1 MTTVLEPPTTP
12 RASAVTEADFA
23 RAGATRRKR
32 DSRVKIWAGSICA
45 LLVILPVALAGLLPL
60 ADPNQTNLSS
70 RRLPPLTDGHLF
82 GTDQLGRDLLSRI
95 LHGGQVSLTIGILA
109 VIVSGVIGI
118 VARIRR
124 GVLRWLGRTPVIS
137 RLLEA
142 QLSLPLL
149 MMLLLVVALFGPSI
163 PRHHVCH
170 RDRTVARSR
179 TVDSPHWYSSNAK
192 SLRSC
197 SSSPRTYPHGHPA
210 SSRHSNIVKQASL
223 VVLLLLAQAVL
234 LESSLSYLVPDRQR
248 PFATWGRI
256 IADGQ
261 DYITTSWWIVTLTGL
276 MIVLLVVG
284 REPTR
289 RCSERSSCRFETTG
303 RKPCSGVAAPR
314 KRRRETWEI
323 YYGSTISRSNLSR
336 RTASSE
342 PSTACPSASTPVKPS
357 PSSVNPAPESRRQPW
372 GFSDCFRTILPV
384 LSGESRVQGSGHS
397 RKHEDPERIFAEN
410 TSRSSPRTR

>member
-118 VARIRR
+118 VA
-124 GVLRWLGRTPVIS
+124 GYFGGWVDTVIS

-163 PRHHVCH
+163 PVI
-170 RDRTVARSR
+170 TFVIAIAQWPEVARLTR
-179 TVDSPHWYSSNAK
+179 
-192 SLRSC
+192 SLVLVEREK
-197 SSSPRTYPHGHPA
+197 PYVAAARVLGLTRMA
-210 SSRHSNIVKQASL
+210 ILLRHVIPNIVKQASL

-234 LESSLSYLVPDRQR
+234 LESSLSYLGAGPQR

-284 REPTR
+284 VNLLGDGLRDRPAGSKR
-289 RCSERSSCRFETTG
+289 LGASLFG
-303 RKPCSGVAAPR
+303 R
-314 KRRRETWEI
+314 
-323 YYGSTISRSNLSR
+323 GS
-336 RTASSE
+336 AQK
-342 PSTACPSASTPVKPS
+342 AKA
-357 PSSVNPAPESRRQPW
+357 
-372 GFSDCFRTILPV
+372 
-384 LSGESRVQGSGHS
+384 
-397 RKHEDPERIFAEN
+397 
-410 TSRSSPRTR
+410 